1 MKMYKNVA
9 KNVPKEVELC
19 EGAFFSRLN
28 VYFLIRSQFQI
39 NHSVGRVLYFTA
51 CTVHFQTLKQDGGR
65 NDSELKKRTRKE
77 NYALRQLTQSAAK
90 YSINENRLRLLR
102 CTLNCSRGDFLVC
115 QNVTLPI

>member
-28 VYFLIRSQFQI
+28 VYFLIASKFQI

-51 CTVHFQTLKQDGGR
+51 CTVQKCTFSDLK
-65 NDSELKKRTRKE
+65 TRWRE
-77 NYALRQLTQSAAK
+77 
-90 YSINENRLRLLR
+90 ERLRIKR
-102 CTLNCSRGDFLVC
+102 ENA
-115 QNVTLPI
+115 